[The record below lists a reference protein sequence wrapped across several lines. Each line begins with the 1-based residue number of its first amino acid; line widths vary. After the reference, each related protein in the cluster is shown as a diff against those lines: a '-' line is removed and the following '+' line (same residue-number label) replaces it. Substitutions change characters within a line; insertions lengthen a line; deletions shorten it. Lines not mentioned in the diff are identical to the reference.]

1 MTRLSPPLRRLASS
15 ESAEHLRAKHRLA
28 RWLSAFAAEA
38 HTPDFRVVV
47 EYPFTEGGGGIIAWD
62 QSGFERKPT
71 RQTLRKRWGAVI
83 CICDLVLIEGEKV
96 TTAIEVVK
104 TNATPQWKLDWLH
117 SHGVAV
123 YEALAEAVLEGKERP
138 QSFDSLLMPT

>member
-1 MTRLSPPLRRLASS
+1 MTRLAPPLRRLASS

-38 HTPDFRVVV
+38 HTPDFRVLV

-71 RQTLRKRWGAVI
+71 RQTLRKR
-83 CICDLVLIEGEKV
+83 
-96 TTAIEVVK
+96 
-104 TNATPQWKLDWLH
+104 
-117 SHGVAV
+117 
-123 YEALAEAVLEGKERP
+123 
-138 QSFDSLLMPT
+138 